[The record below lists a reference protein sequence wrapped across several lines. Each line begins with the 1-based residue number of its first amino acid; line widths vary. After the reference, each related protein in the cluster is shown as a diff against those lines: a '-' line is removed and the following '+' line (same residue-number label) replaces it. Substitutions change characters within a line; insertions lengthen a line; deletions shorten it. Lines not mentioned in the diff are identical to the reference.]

1 MMYLALFY
9 EFFKIGL
16 FAVGGGLATIP
27 FLYDLAEKYTWF
39 TTADIANMIAISE
52 STPGPIGINMA
63 TFAGFNAAGI
73 PGSLCATLG
82 IIIPEV
88 IIVLIIAGIL
98 TKFKQSSIVKSAF
111 YGIRPAVCALIT
123 AACLEVVKISIL
135 RWSLFAESKDW
146 SVLVNYKALVAFV
159 VILFL
164 VRKFKKHPILYIGL
178 GAVVGIIFK
187 F

>member
-1 MMYLALFY
+1 MTYLALFY

-27 FLYDLAEKYTWF
+27 FLYDLAAKYTWF

-73 PGSLCATLG
+73 LGSICATVG
-82 IIIPEV
+82 IIIPEM
-88 IIVLIIAGIL
+88 IIVMIIAGIL
-98 TKFKQSSIVKSAF
+98 TKFKQSSLVKSAF
-111 YGIRPAVCALIT
+111 YGIRPAVCALIS
-123 AACLEVVKISIL
+123 AACIEVIKISIL
-135 RWSLFAESKDW
+135 RWSAFTATKDW
-146 SVLVNYKALVAFV
+146 SVLVNYKALIAFA

-164 VRKFKKHPILYIGL
+164 VRKFKKHPILYIAL
-178 GAVVGIIFK
+178 GAVVGIVLHF
-187 F
+187 

>member
-1 MMYLALFY
+1 MIFFQLFY

-27 FLYDLAEKYTWF
+27 FLYDLAAKYTWF

-73 PGSLCATLG
+73 IGSTCATVG
-82 IIIPEV
+82 IILPEV
-88 IIVLIIAGIL
+88 IIVMIVATIL
-98 TKFKQSSIVKSAF
+98 SKFKESTIVKSAF
-111 YGIRPAVCALIT
+111 YGIRPVVCALISV
-123 AACLEVVKISIL
+123 ACIEVIKISIF
-135 RWSLFAESKDW
+135 RWDAFIANYNW
-146 SVLVNYKALVAFV
+146 SILVNYKALVFFA
-159 VILFL
+159 IELFL
-164 VRKFKKHPILYIGL
+164 VLKFKKHPIIYIAF
-178 GAVVGIIFK
+178 GAVVGILVK